1 MIAFLASGLLES
13 PIIYIEDIIIDCV
26 TEDFACSALNS
37 GMRQQNTAPS
47 LKIHKLIWNRV
58 NEIQCENVPK
68 NKVSFQHPNNC
79 AFVITVANL

>member
-1 MIAFLASGLLES
+1 MFPL
-13 PIIYIEDIIIDCV
+13 V
-26 TEDFACSALNS
+26 
-37 GMRQQNTAPS
+37 QNTAPS

-68 NKVSFQHPNNC
+68 NKVSFQLPNNC

>member
-1 MIAFLASGLLES
+1 MFGFEFWDETPELLS
-13 PIIYIEDIIIDCV
+13 ITCNCKFTMFPLV
-26 TEDFACSALNS
+26 
-37 GMRQQNTAPS
+37 QNTAPS

-68 NKVSFQHPNNC
+68 NKVSFQRPNNC